1 MLHRSKYASRRRIA
15 LRVALAVI
23 ALGVLG
29 SGTGAF
35 LYLRSLNDAVIR
47 TDAFGPAPEASR
59 PAKVAD
65 DAVNYLIL
73 GADTTADGESG
84 GSARADTIILVHLPS
99 DRRSAQFISIPRD
112 TWVPIPPAPDGTGGG
127 TTAKINAAYAWGGV
141 ALMVQTV
148 EAFTGVRIDHAAVID
163 FDGFARIIDALGGID
178 ITVETAFTSASP
190 PYRPFAAGRQHMNGT
205 VALDYARQRKPFA
218 DGDFARMR
226 HQREIISAVFQQAAG
241 LNVLT
246 SPTKLDSVIRSTASA
261 VTVDDSLSILDV
273 VGVMRDLRQAD
284 LAMLTSPSAG
294 TGMVGDQS
302 VVFADATRA
311 GALFDAVRTDT
322 MPTYLTHHPA

>member
-1 MLHRSKYASRRRIA
+1 MLHRSKYASRRRLA
-15 LRVALAVI
+15 LRVAIAVI
-23 ALGVLG
+23 TVGVLG
-29 SGTGAF
+29 VGAGGW
-35 LYLRSLNDAVIR
+35 LYVRSLTDAVGR
-47 TDAFGPAPEASR
+47 TDAFGADPEASR

-65 DAVNYLIL
+65 DALNYLIL
-73 GADTTADGESG
+73 GADTADDDDSG
-84 GSARADTIILVHLPS
+84 GAARADTIILVHLPS

-112 TWVPIPPAPDGTGGG
+112 TWVPIPPAQDGAGGG

-148 EAFTGVRIDHAAVID
+148 EAFTGIRIDHAAVID

-178 ITVETAFTSASP
+178 ITVDTAFVSASP
-190 PYRPFAAGRQHMNGT
+190 PYRPFAAGHQHMDGT

-226 HQREIISAVFQQAAG
+226 HQREIISAVFQRAAG

-246 SPTKLDSVIRSTASA
+246 SPTTLDNVIRSTASA
-261 VTVDDSLSILDV
+261 VTIDDTMSILDV
-273 VGVMRDLRQAD
+273 VGFMRDLKQAD
-284 LAMLTSPSAG
+284 LAMLTSPSSG

-302 VVFADATRA
+302 VVFADSTEA
-311 GALFDAVRTDT
+311 GALFDAVRTDAMST
-322 MPTYLTHHPA
+322 WLAQHAD